1 MAVVGRKADGGE
13 HRRPDGSSKKRE
25 DKMKWSEQTI
35 PERVTTMQR
44 HYERMAKELYPD
56 GVPMEA
62 YKTEPKKH
70 ELYQDYMTFANQL
83 NTILENK

>member
-1 MAVVGRKADGGE
+1 
-13 HRRPDGSSKKRE
+13 
-25 DKMKWSEQTI
+25 MKWSEQTI

-83 NTILENK
+83 NTILEKK